1 MGSFR
6 QAATVMCFSL
16 SVDAVAQAETSAPIS
31 SDMLASPPVI
41 SEWARLSN
49 QAS

>member
-6 QAATVMCFSL
+6 QAASL
-16 SVDAVAQAETSAPIS
+16 QLMQSPQAETSAPIS

-41 SEWARLSN
+41 SEWARLSS